1 MASDVVADAIE
12 AYLSA
17 NWAATPISFENQP
30 FSRPASDNGAA
41 APFIALE
48 ITGTLYAQQSIG
60 ESAQAANRWDEEGQL
75 WLHVYVQTDTGSS
88 IARRYAKQLADL
100 FRGLRLVGD
109 NLEFMDASI
118 GMGQPGD
125 DDGVYWSVSVEI
137 DWRRFD
143 A

>member
-17 NWAATPISFENQP
+17 NWIATPIKFENQP
-30 FSRPASDNGAA
+30 FQRPVSDSGAA
-41 APFIALE
+41 LPFIAFE

-109 NLEFMDASI
+109 NLEFTDASI